1 MNRGVANTLR
11 VLGIIVAALLTL
23 LACGFLLLQSICGI
37 VLSSFGQSV
46 EVVPLV
52 GAVVVMVG
60 SRAASSALRPPIL
73 VRSIPGSNWERTGFS
88 PASTCA
94 AFR

>member
-60 SRAASSALRPPIL
+60 GFWIL
-73 VRSIPGSNWERTGFS
+73 VWLVREIDHS
-88 PASTCA
+88 
-94 AFR
+94 